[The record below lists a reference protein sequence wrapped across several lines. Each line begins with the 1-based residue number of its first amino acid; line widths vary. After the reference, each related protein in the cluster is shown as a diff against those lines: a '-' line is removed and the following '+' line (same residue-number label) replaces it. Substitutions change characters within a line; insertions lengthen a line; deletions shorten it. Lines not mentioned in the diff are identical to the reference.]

1 MTMDPAIKKRVDYYR
16 GIILLSGHQEFTAT
30 FNVPEVADS
39 AICSYFGE
47 WGSYEED
54 AITKARDCFQLDADN
69 PCHERMLLLILAHV
83 VFGKGKKRG
92 RRKHSGNWDTVK
104 NPD

>member
-39 AICSYFGE
+39 AI
-47 WGSYEED
+47 
-54 AITKARDCFQLDADN
+54 
-69 PCHERMLLLILAHV
+69 
-83 VFGKGKKRG
+83 
-92 RRKHSGNWDTVK
+92 
-104 NPD
+104 

>member
-1 MTMDPAIKKRVDYYR
+1 MDPVIKKRVDYYR
-16 GIILLSGHQEFTAT
+16 GIVLLSGYQEGTAEP
-30 FNVPEVADS
+30 FNVPELADL
-39 AICSYFGE
+39 AIRSYFGE

-83 VFGKGKKRG
+83 VFGRGKKRG
-92 RRKHSGNWDTVK
+92 RPRLSGNWDTVK
-104 NPD
+104 IID